1 MDKTTKKRIKRYLS
15 WACMAG
21 IVVLLTV
28 MPLMAKNEAQKDG
41 PQASVL
47 SATVETGSITSVLHG
62 GGTLEDE
69 DVEDVIIPTGVKI
82 TGFLVKNGDMV
93 KEGDPVAM
101 VDKTSVMEAITS
113 VNETLDFLREKL
125 EDGRDEKVDS
135 TITAVPGGRV
145 KKIFAKEGESV
156 QDVML
161 RDGALA
167 VLSIDSMMAVRFE
180 TASTLATGENMDVT
194 LENGTTV
201 TGRVESNLD
210 GVVVVTVEDEGYEIG
225 QTVTA
230 EGLGTGTL
238 YIHNAWKATGYT
250 GTISKVHTEEEKN
263 LSAGATLFTLDDRE
277 FEGQLQHRA
286 NQHREYE
293 ALLQTLL
300 KLYES
305 GTIDAPCEGVV
316 SGVDQ
321 DSVHLLSGEG
331 EWEVQLLSGSGEPQY
346 RIVLLSGGTTCSH
359 ATEEGVCHA
368 STHENDCIEACDPNN
383 CPETVTVHKKT
394 CIKRCDPD
402 NPLCDSDVHKTGCI
416 TQCNPSMEEACPNAQ
431 ISGSYHK
438 TDCIY
443 RCNPNAKE
451 ESECPGTLHHYSTC
465 IKSCISCDE
474 GTDCP
479 ATGTHKKTCVERCIH
494 ASTKSTCDSQKHYK
508 DCIESCTNNEACT
521 ATKHLTTC
529 HYYGVT
535 YTATAYKVFRVGTSE
550 LVVFKDPS
558 GTTYPVEQTA
568 SGWKPVGCEVNTSI
582 LVQTG
587 TIPATNASSFK
598 EGDIV
603 LIITGTR
610 PDGTVVT
617 PNPNVVLYSR
627 TASTPGFDMSGMMNG
642 MDLSGLMG
650 GMDLSGMVG
659 GFSGYGNF
667 GGLTVPET
675 ESLHNL
681 EGSTLLTVTPRKSMK
696 LTITLDEQ
704 DISKVSVGMSAT
716 VKVEALKNQQFSGLV
731 TEVGTRGT
739 NSGGSSKFTAEITL
753 TVEGDM
759 LSGMSASAS
768 IPMETK
774 ENILIIPVAALQE
787 LDGKTVVYTGLEK
800 DNGEPNTAVEVVT
813 GVSDGEYVEILSGL
827 SQGDTVYYTYYDTL
841 EEDTSAEAERFTFG

>member
-1 MDKTTKKRIKRYLS
+1 MDKTTKKRIKRYIS

-21 IVVLLTV
+21 LVILLTV

-47 SATVETGSITSVLHG
+47 SATVETGSITSVLHA
-62 GGTLEDE
+62 GGTLADE

-113 VNETLDFLREKL
+113 VNETMDFLREEL
-125 EDGRDEKVDS
+125 EDGRDEKVAS

-167 VLSIDSMMAVRFE
+167 VLSIDGMMAVRFE
-180 TASTLATGENMDVT
+180 TASNLGTGENVDVM

-210 GVVVVTVEDEGYEIG
+210 GVVVVTIDDEGYEIG
-225 QTVTA
+225 QTVKV

-250 GTISKVHTEEEKN
+250 GTISKVHTEEEKT
-263 LSAGATLFTLDDRE
+263 LSAGANLFTLDDRE
-277 FEGQLQHRA
+277 FESQLQRRA
-286 NQHREYE
+286 NQHRQYE

-316 SGVDQ
+316 SGVDP
-321 DSVHLLSGEG
+321 DSVHLLSGDG
-331 EWEVQLLSGSGEPQY
+331 EWQIALLTGSGTPTY
-346 RIVLLSGGTTCSH
+346 RVVFLENEVYECTCNQTPHTAQCVLSCTESSTC
-359 ATEEGVCHA
+359 
-368 STHENDCIEACDPNN
+368 EA
-383 CPETVTVHKKT
+383 EVHKKT

-402 NPLCDSDVHKTGCI
+402 NPLCDSEVHKAGCI
-416 TQCNPSMEEACPNAQ
+416 TQCDPSKGEVCPNAK

-438 TDCIY
+438 ADCIY
-443 RCNPNAKE
+443 SCNPNAKE
-451 ESECPGTLHHYSTC
+451 EGECSGTGDHYSTC
-465 IKSCISCDE
+465 IESCQSCDE

-479 ATGTHKKTCVERCIH
+479 ATGTHKKTCIERCIH
-494 ASTKSTCDSQKHYK
+494 ASTKGTCDSEKHYK

-529 HYYGVT
+529 YYYGVT
-535 YTATAYKVFRVGTSE
+535 YTATAFKVFSVGTSE
-550 LVVFKDPS
+550 LVGFIDPS

-568 SGWKPVGCEVNTSI
+568 SGWKPVGCEVNTST
-582 LVQTG
+582 LVQAG

-603 LIITGTR
+603 LVVTGTR
-610 PDGTVVT
+610 PDGTLVT
-617 PNPNVVLYSR
+617 PNPNMVLYSR
-627 TASTPGFDMSGMMNG
+627 TASTPGFDMSALMGM
-642 MDLSGLMG
+642 MG
-650 GMDLSGMVG
+650 GMDLSGMMG
-659 GFSGYGNF
+659 GFSGFGNY
-667 GGLTVPET
+667 GGLPTQASED
-675 ESLHNL
+675 LHDL
-681 EGSTLLTVTPRKSMK
+681 KGSTLLTVTPRKTMK

-704 DISKVSVGMSAT
+704 DISKVSVGMDAT
-716 VKVEALKNQQFSGLV
+716 LKVEALKNQQFSGQI
-731 TEVGTRGT
+731 TEVGTQGA
-739 NSGGSSKFTAEITL
+739 NNGGSSKFTADITL

-768 IPMETK
+768 IPLETK
-774 ENILIIPVAALQE
+774 ENVLIIPVAALQE
-787 LDGKTVVYTGLEK
+787 QDGKTVVYTGLQK
-800 DNGEPNTAVEVVT
+800 DSGEPTSAVEVVT
-813 GVSDGEYVEILSGL
+813 GVSDGEYVEIISGL

-841 EEDTSAEAERFTFG
+841 EENTSAEAERFTFG